1 MYLVTKERAL
11 AQARALS
18 GALALAERAGWT
30 FDRKTPLMLR
40 PPFSN
45 YLHVAAAEL
54 LLVPSIDPSRGDL
67 AIVDRGMREAR
78 CDALVVKASTAGKPM
93 LYCAV
98 GRWRRHQNLWCH
110 ERRPW
115 LDEHGHIWL
124 VAEHVWAE
132 DAETSILLLGP
143 KRMQVASVPPWPYPH
158 EMAPGFERADAFLR
172 AIWGIS

>member
-18 GALALAERAGWT
+18 GALALAKRAGWT
-30 FDRKTPLMLR
+30 FDRAAPLMLP

-54 LLVPSIDPSRGDL
+54 LLMPSIDPSRRDL
-67 AIVDRGMREAR
+67 AIIDRGMRKVR

-98 GRWRRHQNLWCH
+98 GRWRRDQNLWCH

-115 LDEHGHIWL
+115 LTEQGQIWL
-124 VAEHVWAE
+124 VAEHAWAE
-132 DAETSILLLGP
+132 DARTSILLGP
-143 KRMQVASVPPWPYPH
+143 KRLRVASEPPRSCAR
-158 EMAPGFERADAFLR
+158 EMAAGFERADAFLTQ
-172 AIWGIS
+172 IWGDL

>member
-30 FDRKTPLMLR
+30 FDRTAPLMLR

-54 LLVPSIDPSRGDL
+54 LLVPSIDPSRGDI
-67 AIVDRGMREAR
+67 AIIDRGMREAR
-78 CDALVVKASTAGKPM
+78 CDALVVKASTAGKPV

-98 GRWRRHQNLWCH
+98 GRWRREQNLWCH
-110 ERRPW
+110 ERRLW

-124 VAEHVWAE
+124 VADHAWAE
-132 DAETSILLLGP
+132 DPKTSILLLGP
-143 KRMQVASVPPWPYPH
+143 KRLQVASVPPWLCAR
-158 EMAPGFERADAFLR
+158 EMTAGFERADAFLSK
-172 AIWGIS
+172 IWGDL

>member
-1 MYLVTKERAL
+1 MYIVTKERAL

-30 FDRKTPLMLR
+30 FDRKAPLMLR

-45 YLHVAAAEL
+45 YLHVASAEL
-54 LLVPSIDPSRGDL
+54 LLVPSVDPTRRDL

-78 CDALVVKASTAGKPM
+78 CDALVVKASTSGKPM

-98 GRWRRHQNLWCH
+98 GRWRREQNLWCH

-115 LDEHGHIWL
+115 LTEHGQVWL
-124 VAEHVWAE
+124 VAEHAWAE
-132 DAETSILLLGP
+132 DAKTSILLGP
-143 KRMQVASVPPWPYPH
+143 KRLQVASERPRLSAR
-158 EMAPGFERADAFLR
+158 EMAEGFERADTFL
-172 AIWGIS
+172 AQIWGIC